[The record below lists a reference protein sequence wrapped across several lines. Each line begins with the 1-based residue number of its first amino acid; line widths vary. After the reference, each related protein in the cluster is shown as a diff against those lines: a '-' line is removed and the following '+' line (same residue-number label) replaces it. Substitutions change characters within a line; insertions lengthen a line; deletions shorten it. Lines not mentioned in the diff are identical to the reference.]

1 MTLVRTERNV
11 DVDGLSVRYLEA
23 GAGPAVVFIHGASAG
38 SSAEVWND
46 FFEPLAGAGYRPI
59 AYDQPGYGLTDN
71 PTDFTNSY
79 RAGFI
84 TKLMDTLAID
94 RATLVGHS
102 QGGGFVLQTALEQP
116 HRVAAV
122 AVVSS
127 GPLLP
132 PLPDAGNGEAP
143 ERTPGSRSGDPSLD
157 DIRKLLESDVFHKS
171 LITQELVARRHRLS
185 VGKNA
190 VAAAERSRAREPRA
204 GGKPAWEQLADLTQ
218 PLIMLYGEN
227 DRASAGKR
235 ARLLKEQQPQLDVRI
250 VPDAAHMLMWDAP
263 EWFLS
268 TLLEFLAGVA
278 TLSPVGRGR
287 GRG

>member
-1 MTLVRTERNV
+1 MHGEAYT
-11 DVDGLSVRYLEA
+11 DVDGLRVHYLEA
-23 GAGPAVVFIHGASAG
+23 GAGPVVLFVHGASLG
-38 SSAEVWND
+38 SSAEVWED
-46 FFEPLAGAGYRPI
+46 VFEPLARAGYRPI

-71 PTDFTNSY
+71 PADFTNSY

-84 TKLMDTLAID
+84 VKLMDVLAID
-94 RATLVGHS
+94 RGTLVGHS

-132 PLPDAGNGEAP
+132 PLPESGAGAAP

-171 LITQELVARRHRLS
+171 LITPELVERRHRLS
-185 VGKNA
+185 VGKN
-190 VAAAERSRAREPRA
+190 VLAAAERSRAREPRP

-218 PLIMLYGEN
+218 PLVMLYGEN
-227 DRASAGKR
+227 DRASAGSR
-235 ARLLKEQQPQLDVRI
+235 ARLLKEQQPHLDVRI
-250 VPDAAHMLMWDAP
+250 VPEAAHMLMWDAP
-263 EWFLS
+263 ELFLS
-268 TLLEFLAGVA
+268 TLLEFLAGVYPRA
-278 TLSPVGRGR
+278 GQAAAR
-287 GRG
+287 